1 MKRWVLAVLVAAV
14 MLVLATTSV
23 AVADTNAYV
32 NAQVT
37 MSYVS
42 VRVAENGTLDYGDMA
57 LSQYKASKDIAGGG
71 FTRLENDG
79 TLSSDWMMYASAP
92 TNGSN
97 TLTWSAFGPG
107 SNQPVWYAW
116 RYDIPSGGVNNTPV
130 GVLDGVTGLA
140 MGTDVAPAGF
150 DRFDFQL
157 FTPTSVSGGG
167 TYSWQGTVVATQ
179 H

>member
-14 MLVLATTSV
+14 MVVLATTSV

-42 VRVAENGTLDYGDMA
+42 VRVAENGTLDYGDMT
-57 LSQYKASKDIAGGG
+57 LNQYKTSKDLAGGG

-97 TLTWSAFGPG
+97 TLEWGPG
-107 SNQPVWYAW
+107 PSSNQAVWEAW
-116 RYDIPSGGVNNTPV
+116 RYDIPSGGVFNTPV
-130 GVLDGVTGLA
+130 GRLDTVTGLA
-140 MGTDVAPAGF
+140 MGTDVAPASF
-150 DRFDFQL
+150 DRFDFQ
-157 FTPTSVSGGG
+157 FGAPTSVSGGG
-167 TYSWQGTVVATQ
+167 TYSWQGIVVATQ